1 MSRYHR
7 SFRSSRSAAAD
18 IRLDE
23 LADYQASTALLPA
36 DIKVRNAQAKL
47 YEAQL
52 TSQQDQGQLNQLQ
65 ADFEML
71 LQASKAGSEI
81 AKIALDDLICAIADK
96 YTKVND

>member
-7 SFRSSRSAAAD
+7 SFRPSRSAAAD

-52 TSQQDQGQLNQLQ
+52 TSQESQSKTNELQ
-65 ADFEML
+65 NDFEML
-71 LQASKAGSEI
+71 LQAAKAGSEM
-81 AKIALDDLICAIADK
+81 AQIALDDIIDAIAAK
-96 YTKVND
+96 YNKVNS

>member
-23 LADYQASTALLPA
+23 LGDYQASMALLPA
-36 DIKVRNAQAKL
+36 DVKVRNAQAKL

-52 TSQQDQGQLNQLQ
+52 TSQEDQSKLNQLQ
-65 ADFEML
+65 TKFDIL
-71 LQASKAGSEI
+71 LQAAKADIPGAKDYVSTLVGQI
-81 AKIALDDLICAIADK
+81 AAEYIK
-96 YTKVND
+96 